1 MSDIEGNNQDNVIN
15 GTSNGDTINAK
26 DGDDT
31 VFGMAGNDD
40 IDGDDG
46 NDVIYGGDGD
56 DTIDGGKGQ
65 DTVYGGAGNDEITGG
80 SGSGSGHGSGSG
92 SGSGAGDKL
101 YGEAGDDTLYGSKGD
116 DRLAGGDGDDYIK
129 AGSGDDVV
137 LGGNGND
144 TLYGQKGDD
153 SISGGKGD
161 DLIYGG
167 SGDDVIRGNDGDD
180 TISGGS
186 GDDIICGDD
195 GDDVIFGGSGADS
208 LYGGAGED
216 LMFGGKGGSG
226 SGYGS
231 GSGGGGD
238 SFYVSRQGGG
248 TDTVYGGAPGSKYLS
263 GGTGGSGGSKNP
275 PYGSASGQDINDILY
290 VEGPVTV
297 TLQSGETFTLT
308 PGQMRQIVNKHD
320 DIVDDLQDGG
330 VVLLDDGTR
339 VVFDDI
345 GKIASVE
352 DASPPPKVI
361 CFTPGTLIATDRGQ
375 VRVEDIREGDRL
387 ITRDSGLQPVCWV
400 GSKSLTAQHLQAHPE
415 LRPVLIQAGSI
426 APNIPEVDML
436 VSPNH
441 RMLMTGSSVQ
451 MIMSETEVLIAA
463 KHMAGKAGITTVE
476 SYTGVHYIHI
486 MCEQHQVILAD
497 GAWTESFQP
506 GDYSLEGLHDAQRN
520 EIFTLFPEL
529 HSAEGLQQFQSA
541 RTVVKKFE
549 ARLLM

>member
-320 DIVDDLQDGG
+320 DIDDDLQDGG

-375 VRVEDIREGDRL
+375 VRV
-387 ITRDSGLQPVCWV
+387 
-400 GSKSLTAQHLQAHPE
+400 E

-506 GDYSLEGLHDAQRN
+506 GDYSLEGLQDAQRN

>member
-1 MSDIEGNNQDNVIN
+1 M
-15 GTSNGDTINAK
+15 
-26 DGDDT
+26 
-31 VFGMAGNDD
+31 
-40 IDGDDG
+40 
-46 NDVIYGGDGD
+46 
-56 DTIDGGKGQ
+56 
-65 DTVYGGAGNDEITGG
+65 
-80 SGSGSGHGSGSG
+80 
-92 SGSGAGDKL
+92 
-101 YGEAGDDTLYGSKGD
+101 
-116 DRLAGGDGDDYIK
+116 
-129 AGSGDDVV
+129 
-137 LGGNGND
+137 
-144 TLYGQKGDD
+144 
-153 SISGGKGD
+153 
-161 DLIYGG
+161 
-167 SGDDVIRGNDGDD
+167 
-180 TISGGS
+180 
-186 GDDIICGDD
+186 
-195 GDDVIFGGSGADS
+195 
-208 LYGGAGED
+208 
-216 LMFGGKGGSG
+216 
-226 SGYGS
+226 
-231 GSGGGGD
+231 
-238 SFYVSRQGGG
+238 
-248 TDTVYGGAPGSKYLS
+248 
-263 GGTGGSGGSKNP
+263 
-275 PYGSASGQDINDILY
+275 
-290 VEGPVTV
+290 TV

-320 DIVDDLQDGG
+320 DIDDDLQDGG

-486 MCEQHQVILAD
+486 MCEQHQVVLAD